1 MSDNKKVLALD
12 DQKSMQNI
20 LTFALKKDFDLTVVA
35 KAQDAIDKA
44 RTESFDFVLLDI
56 TLDGDSIDGIGVALE
71 IQDAGIATPLAFLTS
86 LTPDTLS
93 NDQKDR
99 VAKLKNIKFY
109 QSKPIAPLD
118 LIGKIREALD

>member
-20 LTFALKKDFDLTVVA
+20 LTFALKKDFDLTVVG
-35 KAQDAIDKA
+35 KAQDAVDKA
-44 RTESFDFVLLDI
+44 RTESFDFILLDI
-56 TLDGDSIDGIGVALE
+56 TLDDDRIDGIGVAIE
-71 IQDAGIATPLAFLTS
+71 IRDAGVATPLAFLTS

>member
-1 MSDNKKVLALD
+1 MVG
-12 DQKSMQNI
+12 
-20 LTFALKKDFDLTVVA
+20 
-35 KAQDAIDKA
+35 KAQDAVDKA
-44 RTESFDFVLLDI
+44 RTESFDFILLDI
-56 TLDGDSIDGIGVALE
+56 TLDGDRTDGIGVALE
-71 IQDAGIATPLAFLTS
+71 LQDAGIATPVAFLTS

-118 LIGKIREALD
+118 LISKIRKALD

>member
-20 LTFALKKDFDLTVVA
+20 LTFALKKDFDLTVVG
-35 KAQDAIDKA
+35 KAQDAVDKA

-56 TLDGDSIDGIGVALE
+56 TLDNDRIDGIGVALE
-71 IQDAGIATPLAFLTS
+71 IQDAGITTPIAFLTS

-93 NDQKDR
+93 DDQKDR
-99 VAKLKNIKFY
+99 VARLKNIKFY
-109 QSKPIAPLD
+109 QSKPISPLD
-118 LIGKIREALD
+118 LIGKIREALY

>member
-20 LTFALKKDFDLTVVA
+20 LTFALKKDFDLTVVG

-56 TLDGDSIDGIGVALE
+56 TLDGDRTDGIGVALE
-71 IQDAGIATPLAFLTS
+71 IQEAGVTTPVAFLTS
-86 LTPDTLS
+86 LTPETLS
-93 NDQKDR
+93 EDQKNR
-99 VAKLKNIKFY
+99 VAKLKNVKFY

-118 LIGKIREALD
+118 LIGKVREVLV